1 MSLFKEFMDFL
12 NEYKIFALAIAF
24 IMGVAATTLVKS
36 FVDNLIMPIISV
48 LIPGGDWKS
57 TVLQAGPIKF
67 TIGAFV
73 SDLIYF
79 IIVAFVIFIAAK
91 FIMKQEKVAKV

>member
-1 MSLFKEFMDFL
+1 MGIIQEFMDFL

-36 FVDNLIMPIISV
+36 LVDNIVMPIIGA
-48 LIPGGDWKS
+48 LIPSGSWK
-57 TVLQAGPIKF
+57 TATFAFGPVIIAWGPF
-67 TIGAFV
+67 L

-79 IIVAFVIFIAAK
+79 IVVAIVIFLAAK
-91 FIMKQEKVAKV
+91 FIMKEAKVQKK